1 MPNSAPNC
9 IPNQVSHLNQGY
21 FSFKVTAKDKNS
33 KARCGEF
40 FTPHGLIKT
49 PVFMPVGTNS
59 AVKMLDNRQLL
70 ETGAQIILAN
80 SYHMYLKPGTALVK
94 KAGGLHSWM
103 NWHKP
108 MLTDSGGFQVFSLA
122 KLRKITEDGVH
133 FTDPKNGSKHFIS
146 PEISMQIQNDL
157 GADII
162 MAFDECAPYPCTYDE
177 AKSAMERTHRWL
189 DRCIE
194 AHQNPRQALF
204 PIVQG
209 AFFDDLRIESANY
222 IASKPSVGC
231 AIGGVSVGEPTDIK
245 NYYVNLVTP
254 LLPEGKPRYLM
265 GVGTPVDLLNGV
277 KAGVDMFDCVL
288 PTRNARHGTFFT
300 FEGNKIIKNK
310 EFESDFGPLDEK
322 CNCWTCR
329 NHTRAYIR
337 HLYRASEANAAMLL
351 SIHNIHFLVNL
362 MFQTSDAIKRGEFT
376 EFADNLLKKFSKE
389 NV

>member
-9 IPNQVSHLNQGY
+9 IPNQVTNLNQGY

-265 GVGTPVDLLNGV
+265 GVGTPVVLLNGV

-288 PTRNARHGTFFT
+288 PTRIARNGTVFTRQGKLVVRNAEYARDFRPLE
-300 FEGNKIIKNK
+300 EGC
-310 EFESDFGPLDEK
+310 D
-322 CNCWTCR
+322 CYACR
-329 NHTRAYIR
+329 NFSRAYIR
-337 HLYRASEANAAMLL
+337 HLIKANEIFGLHL
-351 SIHNIHFLVNL
+351 TTIHNLHFLLRL
-362 MFQTSDAIKRGEFT
+362 MKEMRQHILAGTFAVFYKEF
-376 EFADNLLKKFSKE
+376 FANWQE
-389 NV
+389 